1 MNEIIKDIID
11 FVSKTFP
18 KIHASLYLESLKEYA
33 SNIDVNRTQLR
44 ALVFIKNNGEIT
56 MTDLCEKL
64 NIEKG
69 SLTTMVDDLTKKGYL
84 TRTRDLRDRRKYILN
99 LTNEGD
105 VIAKDFLEE
114 LGKKLESRF
123 LELSEEDRDKFMQS
137 IKNLEDILI
146 KENLK

>member
-1 MNEIIKDIID
+1 MNEIIKEIID

-33 SNIDVNRTQLR
+33 ANINVNRTQLR
-44 ALVFIKNNGEIT
+44 ALVFINNNGEIT

-84 TRTRDLRDRRKYILN
+84 TRTRDSRDRRKYILN
-99 LTNEGD
+99 LTTSGED
-105 VIAKDFLEE
+105 IAKDFLEA
-114 LGKKLESRF
+114 LGTRLESRF
-123 LELSEEDRDKFMQS
+123 LELNEEDRNKFMDS
-137 IKNLEDILI
+137 IKNLEEILI
-146 KENLK
+146 KES

>member
-64 NIEKG
+64 NVEKG

>member
-33 SNIDVNRTQLR
+33 ANTDVNRTQLR

-84 TRTRDLRDRRKYILN
+84 IRTRDLRDRRKYILN

>member
-33 SNIDVNRTQLR
+33 ANINVNRTQLR
-44 ALVFIKNNGEIT
+44 ALVFINNNGEIT

-69 SLTTMVDDLTKKGYL
+69 SLTTMVDDLTKKGYI
-84 TRTRDLRDRRKYILN
+84 TRTRDSRDRRKYILN
-99 LTNEGD
+99 LTTSGEE
-105 VIAKDFLEE
+105 IAKDFLEA
-114 LGKKLESRF
+114 LGTRLESRF
-123 LELSEEDRDKFMQS
+123 LELNEEDRNKFMDS
-137 IKNLEDILI
+137 IKNLEEILI
-146 KENLK
+146 KES

>member
-1 MNEIIKDIID
+1 
-11 FVSKTFP
+11 
-18 KIHASLYLESLKEYA
+18 
-33 SNIDVNRTQLR
+33 R

-64 NIEKG
+64 NVEKG

>member
-18 KIHASLYLESLKEYA
+18 KMHSSLYLESLKEYA
-33 SNIDVNRTQLR
+33 ANTNVNRTQLR
-44 ALVFIKNNGEIT
+44 ALVFINNNGEIT

-84 TRTRDLRDRRKYILN
+84 TRTRDSRDRRKYILN
-99 LTNEGD
+99 LTTSGEE
-105 VIAKDFLEE
+105 IAKDFLET
-114 LGKKLESRF
+114 LGERLESKF
-123 LELSEEDRDKFMQS
+123 VELNEEDRKKFMES
-137 IKNLEDILI
+137 IKNLEQILI
-146 KENLK
+146 KQD

>member
-1 MNEIIKDIID
+1 MNEIIKEIID

-33 SNIDVNRTQLR
+33 ANINVNRTQLR
-44 ALVFIKNNGEIT
+44 ALVFINNNGEIT

-84 TRTRDLRDRRKYILN
+84 TRTRDSRDRRKYILN
-99 LTNEGD
+99 LTTSGEE
-105 VIAKDFLEE
+105 IAKDFLEA
-114 LGKKLESRF
+114 LGTRLESRF
-123 LELSEEDRDKFMQS
+123 LELNEEERNKFMDS
-137 IKNLEDILI
+137 IKNLEEILI
-146 KENLK
+146 KES

>member
-1 MNEIIKDIID
+1 MNEIIKEIID

-33 SNIDVNRTQLR
+33 ANINVNRTQLR
-44 ALVFIKNNGEIT
+44 ALVFINNNGEIT

-84 TRTRDLRDRRKYILN
+84 TRTRDSRDRRKYILN
-99 LTNEGD
+99 LTTSGEE
-105 VIAKDFLEE
+105 IAKDFLEA
-114 LGKKLESRF
+114 LGNRLESRF
-123 LELSEEDRDKFMQS
+123 LELNEEDRNKFMDS
-137 IKNLEDILI
+137 IKNLEEILI
-146 KENLK
+146 KES

>member
-33 SNIDVNRTQLR
+33 ANTDVNRTQLR

-69 SLTTMVDDLTKKGYL
+69 SLTTMVDDLNKKGYL
-84 TRTRDLRDRRKYILN
+84 TRTRDSRDRRKYILN
-99 LTNEGD
+99 LTSEGD
-105 VIAKDFLEE
+105 NIAKDFLEK
-114 LGKKLESRF
+114 LGDKLENKF
-123 LELSEEDRDKFMQS
+123 LELDKNDREKFMTS
-137 IKNLEDILI
+137 IKNLEDILV
-146 KENLK
+146 KEEFK

>member
-1 MNEIIKDIID
+1 MNEIIKEIID

-33 SNIDVNRTQLR
+33 ANINVNRTQLR
-44 ALVFIKNNGEIT
+44 ALVFINNNGEIT

-84 TRTRDLRDRRKYILN
+84 TRTRDSRDRRKYILN
-99 LTNEGD
+99 LTTSGEE
-105 VIAKDFLEE
+105 IAKDFLEA
-114 LGKKLESRF
+114 LGTRLESRF
-123 LELSEEDRDKFMQS
+123 LELNEEDRNKFMDS

-146 KENLK
+146 KES

>member
-33 SNIDVNRTQLR
+33 ANTDVNRTQLR

-69 SLTTMVDDLTKKGYL
+69 SLTTMVDDLNKKGYL

>member
-114 LGKKLESRF
+114 LGKKLETRF
-123 LELSEEDRDKFMQS
+123 LKLSKEDRDKFMQS